1 MWDFP
6 CAELSVLTRVR
17 ATRTRTIRNQPGIS
31 PFSMLWNTINTG
43 STLIQSTAIDLTE
56 IIEVSM
62 PVTFLKYRTLFYK
75 TISV

>member
-6 CAELSVLTRVR
+6 CAELSVLARVR
-17 ATRTRTIRNQPGIS
+17 ATRTRTIRNQPRIS